1 MTRNSVEE
9 DNEEVEVDENETPE
23 SIADAIMKAKDS
35 KNLQQLQLLRAKER
49 LLLIKEVK
57 KLRSEQKDKEN
68 AVEKKNPLVEVA
80 TQKHYSIEKIGG
92 KTDRKA

>member
-68 AVEKKNPLVEVA
+68 A
-80 TQKHYSIEKIGG
+80 GG
-92 KTDRKA
+92 KTDRKAQ